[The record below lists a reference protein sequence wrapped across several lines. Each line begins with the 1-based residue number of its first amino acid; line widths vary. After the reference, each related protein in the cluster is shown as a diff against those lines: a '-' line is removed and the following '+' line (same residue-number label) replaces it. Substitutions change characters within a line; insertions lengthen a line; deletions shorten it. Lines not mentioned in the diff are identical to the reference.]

1 MWCFEMNREAKHKLE
16 AKPLH
21 WVSILLFG
29 IAMGVFSK
37 YLDCKASNELPFLLE
52 YLDVRNFLGRFSVW
66 VLIGL
71 WLSVS
76 ADCPG
81 KAALRV
87 LVFFA
92 SMVSAYYLYSKLAAG
107 FFPKS
112 YALVWF
118 CFTLVSPLLGIIC
131 WYGKGMGAAAFLLSV
146 ILLGLLFWCSFRCG
160 WCYIEPRSALELL
173 TFLLGIVVLRRETVG
188 KTLLLSAGGIV
199 LGIALCL
206 LLPFHFG

>member
-1 MWCFEMNREAKHKLE
+1 MWCFENNREAPERLE
-16 AKPLH
+16 KQSLH
-21 WVSILLFG
+21 WVFIMLYG
-29 IAMGVFSK
+29 IIMGVFSK
-37 YLDCKASNELPFLLE
+37 YLDCTPSNELPFLLE

-76 ADCPG
+76 SDCPG
-81 KAALRV
+81 RAALHV
-87 LVFFA
+87 FVFFA
-92 SMVSAYYLYSKLAAG
+92 SMVSAYYLYSKIVAG

-118 CFTLVSPLLGIIC
+118 CLALVSPLLGAGC
-131 WYGKGMGAAAFLLSV
+131 WYGKGKGRASFLLSV
-146 ILLGLLFWCSFRCG
+146 ILLGLLFWCSFLCG
-160 WCYIEPRSALELL
+160 WVYIEPRSKLELL
-173 TFLLGIVVLRRETVG
+173 TFLLGILALRRDTLG